1 MANET
6 GLAARAVITGAGGGI
21 GRAIAVKF
29 ASLGINV
36 ALVARTQE
44 KLLETAKACEALG
57 VQAHVLVADLLDEQ
71 AIIRTVNAAN
81 DALGGIDVL
90 VNNAGVVQSG
100 PMVDVDAA
108 EFDRVFATNVRAP
121 FLLCKYAMP
130 YLKQSS
136 CATIINIA
144 SVVAHKGYPW
154 QSIYA
159 ASKHAVLGLSKSLAN
174 EVYQDGVRVHVIA
187 PGGVYTE
194 MVAKVRPD
202 LDPAEC
208 MLPED
213 IAEAA
218 AFFVQHRNS
227 NAVVDEIRLHR
238 ANNAPFA

>member
-1 MANET
+1 MNEKLL
-6 GLAARAVITGAGGGI
+6 GKRAIITGAGGGI
-21 GRAIAVKF
+21 GRAIAKKF

-36 ALVARTQE
+36 ALVARTAE
-44 KLLETAKACEALG
+44 KLEETAKECEALG
-57 VQAHVLVADLLDEQ
+57 VKAFVYPTDLLDE
-71 AIIRTVNAAN
+71 ASIVRTIGRTAE
-81 DALGGIDVL
+81 DMGGIDIL
-90 VNNAGVVQSG
+90 VNNAGIAQSG
-100 PMVDVDAA
+100 PMVDVDAD

-121 FLLCKYAMP
+121 FLMCKYAMP
-130 YLKQSS
+130 YLKQSDY
-136 CATIINIA
+136 AEIINIA

-174 EVYQDGVRVHVIA
+174 EVYTDGVRVHVIA

-202 LDPAEC
+202 LDPSVC

-218 AFFVQHRNS
+218 AFFVEHRT